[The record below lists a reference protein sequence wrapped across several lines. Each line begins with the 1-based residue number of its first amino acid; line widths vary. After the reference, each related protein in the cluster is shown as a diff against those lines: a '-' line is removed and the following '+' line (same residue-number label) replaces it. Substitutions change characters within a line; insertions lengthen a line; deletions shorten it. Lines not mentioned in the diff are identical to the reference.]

1 MIDILL
7 ALSILAV
14 IGAPILIIGAW
25 LIANVADIFAA
36 DRKAAMVDVLKD
48 ITTIEAMHNA
58 EMEGY
63 SRAYANEYARGR
75 GEDYA
80 NANAY
85 NSYRNYSMA
94 RGRDAMG
101 RYTSRDSMAGGN
113 SQYDKEDMINSLRM
127 KAKNARSEEER
138 VNYLDMADRL
148 SM

>member
-1 MIDILL
+1 MKVLYNISDKFEEELKKLCNKDELTMAEVDAIY
-7 ALSILAV
+7 
-14 IGAPILIIGAW
+14 
-25 LIANVADIFAA
+25 
-36 DRKAAMVDVLKD
+36 KMVDVLKD

>member
-1 MIDILL
+1 MKVLYNISDKFEEELKKL
-7 ALSILAV
+7 CNKDELTMAEVDAV
-14 IGAPILIIGAW
+14 Y
-25 LIANVADIFAA
+25 
-36 DRKAAMVDVLKD
+36 KMVDVLKD

-63 SRAYANEYARGR
+63 SRAYANAYANEYARGR

-101 RYTSRDSMAGGN
+101 RYTSRDSMAGVN

>member
-1 MIDILL
+1 MKVLYNISDKFEEELKKL
-7 ALSILAV
+7 CNKDELTMAEVDAV
-14 IGAPILIIGAW
+14 Y
-25 LIANVADIFAA
+25 
-36 DRKAAMVDVLKD
+36 KMVDVLKD

>member
-1 MIDILL
+1 MKVLYNISDKFEEELKKLCNKDELTMAEVDAIY
-7 ALSILAV
+7 
-14 IGAPILIIGAW
+14 
-25 LIANVADIFAA
+25 
-36 DRKAAMVDVLKD
+36 KMVDVLKD

-63 SRAYANEYARGR
+63 SRAYANEYSRGR

-80 NANAY
+80 NTNAY